1 MRLYIIDKV
10 MSQPSLAQS
19 PTIVI
24 IPAKAAPASFPLQK
38 QQQSIMIAMTAEIE
52 KNTTVYHKSAAEAVC
67 AVDAVI
73 VEANYSE

>member
-10 MSQPSLAQS
+10 MSQPSLAKS
-19 PTIVI
+19 PIIVMT
-24 IPAKAAPASFPLQK
+24 PANDAAASICLQPT
-38 QQQSIMIAMTAEIE
+38 QQSIMIAMTAEIE